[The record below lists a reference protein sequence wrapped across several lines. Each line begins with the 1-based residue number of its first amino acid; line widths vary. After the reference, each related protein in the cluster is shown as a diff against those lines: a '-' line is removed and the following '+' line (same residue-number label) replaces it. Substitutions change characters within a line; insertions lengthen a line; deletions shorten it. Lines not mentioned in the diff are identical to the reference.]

1 MLNSKIKNKIYSI
14 VSISVLIATVISFII
29 SINFLIK
36 INNTSLNI
44 DKKIVEEKTII
55 LDVTAYNKIK
65 DKLEVPKN

>member
-14 VSISVLIATVISFII
+14 ISISVLIATVVSFII

-44 DKKIVEEKTII
+44 NKKIVKDEMTT
-55 LDVTAYNKIK
+55 LDVNAYNKIK
-65 DKLEVPKN
+65 DKLQISKN

>member
-14 VSISVLIATVISFII
+14 ISISVLIATVISFVI

>member
-14 VSISVLIATVISFII
+14 ISISVLIATVISFII

>member
-14 VSISVLIATVISFII
+14 ISISVLIATVISFIV

-36 INNTSLNI
+36 INNISLNI
-44 DKKIVEEKTII
+44 DEKIVEEKTII
-55 LDVTAYNKIK
+55 LDITAYNKIK